1 MGGAALRG
9 AAPPEIIQTAAVLFE
24 FMPAFLY
31 RCPITRLQVQGWT
44 DHDSSDTDHFETVK
58 CLACQQTH
66 VVNPATGEVLGEED
80 E

>member
-1 MGGAALRG
+1 
-9 AAPPEIIQTAAVLFE
+9 
-24 FMPAFLY
+24 MPAFLY